1 MDVLL
6 QMLVMRIWGW
16 KKLFADDFIK
26 MFEFELVLSG
36 IVDVMRRRIAQRL
49 LSELNVDMQ
58 DLIK

>member
-1 MDVLL
+1 
-6 QMLVMRIWGW
+6 MLVMRIWDW

-26 MFEFELVLSG
+26 MFEFEPVLSG

-49 LSELNVDMQ
+49 LSELNIDIQ